1 MPNDV
6 GASNAAFKIGLMS
19 IGFKDGRKCFDALL
33 HVIEANI
40 SFDILS
46 V

>member
-19 IGFKDGRKCFDALL
+19 IGLKDGWKCFNALL
-33 HVIEANI
+33 HAIEARI
-40 SFDILS
+40 FSDILF